1 MNKKYTY
8 LAGSIL
14 AVATMLPAFTPSE
27 AHAASN
33 GYSNNRYY
41 TSSSRR
47 SSSRNTNRSTSN
59 RNRRYYYTLSNYGY
73 NNYSPSYNYGY
84 ESYYPSYNNW
94 GFNNYNNWT
103 TGYYP
108 RYTYWHNWD
117 NYWNNYF
124 NLTKDENYLYWNG
137 NHYYRMNDG
146 SYRIYRDGEWK
157 PLTNTNN
164 SSTNNLENDPHYRY
178 ENGYHYYVLDNGDYY
193 YYQNGK
199 WVLVKAS
206 VETTPAEPAQP
217 SQPEVPTPTPAEPET
232 PTPAPGDK
240 PDEPTTPAEP
250 KPEQPTTPS
259 LDLPENPP
267 IGGAE
272 GEFDPFAPKP
282 EQPAEPKPETPTRP
296 AVPETP
302 GLVTTDKP
310 SEDQIPPYVE
320 KPAEGL
326 EHLAWAPNGQTPK
339 LVYPPGKPGDKA
351 LKNDKNYYFDG
362 STHYYYVPSNS
373 ERTGY
378 SAYWKWIGQKWK
390 LQGMTDP
397 NDPALDP
404 KLHENTADDEYMYS
418 DQKSSVKLYS
428 TNLVTTA
435 KAGQPLPFKNVE
447 EFKNYVIE
455 KMNPKFLD
463 NAGWDAKVEWKIEDA
478 DIFEKTKEN
487 PYAKDYILIA
497 NLKSGVEDKKYSD
510 VEFGYVKFVYRVEAT
525 NDTNYDYLSKAK
537 EAFAKINETR
547 KANGLK
553 ELTWSEDIYQN
564 QALPKVNEISRQYDS
579 SGFVGRRDED
589 AAVVVKKWA
598 NSGLRELLLD
608 PNITEGAVAT
618 VVDGNGVYYWTYSY
632 K

>member
-282 EQPAEPKPETPTRP
+282 EQPAEPKPETPTTP

-302 GLVTTDKP
+302 GLTTTDKP

-397 NDPALDP
+397 NDPGIDP

-418 DQKSSVKLYS
+418 DQNSSVKLYS
-428 TNLVTTA
+428 TNVVTTA

-608 PNITEGAVAT
+608 PNITEGAGAT
-618 VVDGNGVYYWTYSY
+618 VVDGNGVYYWTYNY